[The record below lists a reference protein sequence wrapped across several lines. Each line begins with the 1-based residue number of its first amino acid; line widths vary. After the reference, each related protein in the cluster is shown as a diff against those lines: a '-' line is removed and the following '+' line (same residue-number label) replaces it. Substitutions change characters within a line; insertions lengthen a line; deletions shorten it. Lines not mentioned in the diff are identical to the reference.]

1 MKVNLGRVFIASTL
15 LFSLIM
21 SQAMATE
28 KKANIQ
34 VGATIVY
41 NCQVIDIKTTKY
53 CQNVEVTQKE
63 NTITIKY

>member
-1 MKVNLGRVFIASTL
+1 MKINLCRVLIASIL
-15 LFSLIM
+15 LFMLVM
-21 SQAMATE
+21 SSSMAAE

-34 VGATIVY
+34 VSATIVY

-53 CQNVEVTQKE
+53 CQNAEVTQKE